1 MEPADIM
8 KRFSWFNRS
17 TLRREVLLEMKVD
30 RDAGQSFIDDPH
42 IFDVTV
48 DRINETSIVNQLL

>member
-1 MEPADIM
+1 
-8 KRFSWFNRS
+8 
-17 TLRREVLLEMKVD
+17 MKVD